1 MNKLKQKEARRLN
14 LKTKSLERFVKSLI
28 PLNLKKFLLFFL
40 VNSFVGK
47 LLKSLKISWN
57 LFGGKFNYSLVSDR
71 DAAKIFWGIWESA
84 EIRFSKRF
92 VSTNTVIE
100 LGSSVGVTL
109 GVLSNTRTST
119 KFICLEASSE
129 NFEKLSSLKKI
140 LSDSNEYILI
150 NKAIAYGAEKV
161 NFNFTTATGSKISHE
176 SSISDSETSSYV
188 DTITLSKVLT
198 ENEVNDEFTL
208 ITDIEGAEEDVFFKD
223 DKALS
228 KCVLIIA
235 ELENTS
241 SHTVNDQ
248 ILKLKNIGFNL
259 TERYGSVVVMSR

>member
-129 NFEKLSSLKKI
+129 NFAK
-140 LSDSNEYILI
+140 
-150 NKAIAYGAEKV
+150 
-161 NFNFTTATGSKISHE
+161 
-176 SSISDSETSSYV
+176 
-188 DTITLSKVLT
+188 TI
-198 ENEVNDEFTL
+198 
-208 ITDIEGAEEDVFFKD
+208 
-223 DKALS
+223 
-228 KCVLIIA
+228 
-235 ELENTS
+235 
-241 SHTVNDQ
+241 
-248 ILKLKNIGFNL
+248 
-259 TERYGSVVVMSR
+259 